1 MGNFITVNN
10 VNKTYKAGSGKKFK
24 AVDRLDFTVEEASC
38 FGLLG
43 PNGAGKTTMMKMI
56 YGRLGRDIESKA
68 TIDVFGFDPDKD
80 PLKIKFASGV
90 VPQEDNLDEEINVF
104 QNLLIYSK
112 FYGMPKRDAEKR
124 IDELLEFME
133 LSEKRKVDVR
143 TLSGGMKRRL
153 IIVRALLHK
162 PRLLILDEP
171 TTGLDPQVR
180 HTIWNK
186 LRELKENGMTILLT
200 THYMDEAYQICDNI
214 IIMDKGKK
222 MIEGPPKVLLKNN
235 IEKYILELI
244 KVEKDFLPKLDIDE
258 KIIRKDNLHEPPY
271 FYSDDFNSLRK
282 VADALQG
289 REHYLRQTNL
299 EDLFMKLTGRSLSE
313 FQ

>member
-1 MGNFITVNN
+1 MGSLITVKN
-10 VNKTYKAGSGKKFK
+10 VCKTYKGTSKTFK
-24 AVDRLDFTVEEASC
+24 AVDKLSFNVEEASC
-38 FGLLG
+38 FGFLG

-56 YGRLGRDIESKA
+56 YCRLKRDFSSDSI
-68 TIDVFGFDPDKD
+68 IDVFGFDPDKE

-112 FYGMPKRDAEKR
+112 FYGMYGKVAEKR

-133 LSEKRKVDVR
+133 LSEKRKADVR
-143 TLSGGMKRRL
+143 ALSGGMKRRL
-153 IIVRALLHK
+153 VIARALLHE

-180 HTIWNK
+180 HTIWKK
-186 LRELKENGMTILLT
+186 LRELKANGMTILLT

-222 MIEGPPKVLLKNN
+222 IIEGEPKSLLEVNM
-235 IEKYILELI
+235 EKYVLELI
-244 KVEKDFLPKLDIDE
+244 SRQKETIPVLNIDKKIVRVDDF
-258 KIIRKDNLHEPPY
+258 HEPPHL
-271 FYSDDFNSLRK
+271 YSNNFNVLQK
-282 VADALQG
+282 IADSLQG

-299 EDLFMKLTGRSLSE
+299 EDLFMKLTGRSLNE

>member
-1 MGNFITVNN
+1 MGYLITADN
-10 VNKTYKAGSGKKFK
+10 VNKTYNAGSAKKFK
-24 AVDRLDFTVEEASC
+24 AVDGLSFNVEEASC
-38 FGLLG
+38 FGFLG

-56 YGRLGRDIESKA
+56 YSRLERDSDPKA
-68 TIDVFGFDPDKD
+68 AIDVFGFDPLKD

-112 FYGMPKRDAEKR
+112 FYGMPRKDAEKR

-133 LSEKRKVDVR
+133 LSEKRKADVR
-143 TLSGGMKRRL
+143 ALSGGMKRRL
-153 IIVRALLHK
+153 VIARALLHE

-180 HTIWNK
+180 HTIWKK

-222 MIEGPPKVLLKNN
+222 IIEGSPKVLLRNN
-235 IEKYILELI
+235 MEKYVLELI
-244 KVEKDFLPKLDIDE
+244 KVKKGALEGFDIDKE
-258 KIIRKDNLHEPPY
+258 TIRVDNFHEPPHL
-271 FYSDDFNSLRK
+271 YSNDFNSLRK
-282 VADALQG
+282 VADVLKDG
-289 REHYLRQTNL
+289 EHFLRQTNL
-299 EDLFMKLTGRSLSE
+299 EDLFMKLTGRRLNE